1 MERSSIRD
9 SKAFII
15 FYILST
21 SLIIALVNLISKLIA
36 LVKGIVNK
44 NVSRSIPLN
53 ILKRAIEECEKID
66 ANAIHGDCKS
76 HGHTKYDC
84 VVLGGGG
91 MFHHIMH
98 ALCHLSTSISGYK
111 TVQYLGHFLFLLNHD
126 LIDEH
131 TKFIG
136 SSLGSCCSVVAIVA
150 YEVYKNTGK
159 RIKNNEKL
167 LELLSYLLVHTIE
180 ARLNIWTLVG
190 TWWNAFQVSLTEIL
204 WNFDIDMNV
213 FDDGKLEIVATKLFP
228 VPSKQIFNT
237 FGSKTELLDCLKA
250 SCMIPFWSNNYP
262 SFYWKNNFYVDGG
275 YSDLVPSPKA
285 NVNLVVYNDT
295 VWWRTFVPML
305 HEEDYVQDI
314 VTGYRRCAELA
325 RNK

>member
-91 MFHHIMH
+91 
-98 ALCHLSTSISGYK
+98 YK

-150 YEVYKNTGK
+150 YEVYKNTG
-159 RIKNNEKL
+159 
-167 LELLSYLLVHTIE
+167 
-180 ARLNIWTLVG
+180 
-190 TWWNAFQVSLTEIL
+190 
-204 WNFDIDMNV
+204 
-213 FDDGKLEIVATKLFP
+213 
-228 VPSKQIFNT
+228 
-237 FGSKTELLDCLKA
+237 
-250 SCMIPFWSNNYP
+250 
-262 SFYWKNNFYVDGG
+262 
-275 YSDLVPSPKA
+275 
-285 NVNLVVYNDT
+285 
-295 VWWRTFVPML
+295 
-305 HEEDYVQDI
+305 
-314 VTGYRRCAELA
+314 
-325 RNK
+325 